1 VVCVWVQSHVR
12 FLLKFIIN
20 FSNSVV
26 CSTAGMFLQT
36 LPLEDMQRGCQCCDV
51 RCNAVKVFITEWIKI
66 PECPVNSFHM
76 NGVSS
81 SGPFLSNT
89 VEAY

>member
-1 VVCVWVQSHVR
+1 VVCVWIQSHVK

-26 CSTAGMFLQT
+26 CSTAGIFLQT
-36 LPLEDMQRGCQCCDV
+36 LPLEDMQRECHYCDV
-51 RCNAVKVFITEWIKI
+51 CCSAVKVFIAERVRT
-66 PECPVNSFHM
+66 PECPVNSFCM

-81 SGPFLSNT
+81 SDPFLSNT